1 MGTGVDRIERDPNFR
16 WDADAGVVSILLLD
30 HRKDT
35 VGAVE
40 RALWM
45 RPHHVHIVAVAR
57 EAIRICDH
65 FMPNALIVAADN
77 GETGNRQITA
87 NLRKAIPQV
96 PIIALSSHSAPAALC
111 GLIVQ
116 GADAALY
123 REQAIIPAL
132 HNLLG
137 RVRHN
142 HSEVHWPGNFPAPRL
157 RQPWLDSATVGALV
171 CDVSGTVL
179 DVNQRLATWLGY
191 HDCANLIGKVVW
203 QNLLYCAKG
212 WGEWPQVV
220 DRVAR
225 FVPGSWTVKGPMDR
239 ILTMQIDVFSSA
251 ANSKY
256 LQVSLLDQSKISS
269 LDSAT
274 ISATSVLACHNLR

>member
-1 MGTGVDRIERDPNFR
+1 MMGNGANRIERDPNFR
-16 WDADAGVVSILLLD
+16 WDADAGVDSILLLD
-30 HRKDT
+30 HREDT

-40 RALWM
+40 SALWM
-45 RPHHVHIVAVAR
+45 RPHHVHIVATAR

-65 FMPNALIVAADN
+65 FTPNALIVAADN
-77 GETGNRQITA
+77 RETGNRQIMA

-96 PIIALSSHSAPAALC
+96 PIIALSPHSAAAALC
-111 GLIVQ
+111 ELIVQ

-171 CDVSGTVL
+171 CDFSGTVI

-203 QNLLYCAKG
+203 KNLLYCAKG
-212 WGEWPQVV
+212 WGEWSQVV
-220 DRVAR
+220 DRAAR
-225 FVPGSWTVKGPMDR
+225 FVPGSWTVKGPMGR

-251 ANSKY
+251 ATSKY
-256 LQVSLLDQSKISS
+256 LQVSLLDQSNGN
-269 LDSAT
+269 T
-274 ISATSVLACHNLR
+274 